1 VRARPFRNIA
11 GAMPKGRAGTPR
23 TDTRDATTFRRPKES
38 TEDGDPQEQS
48 CVQGHGAASPTAGHK
63 IRTSHFVGEWEP
75 YFFPLADY
83 PWTKEVER
91 EWPVMQREL
100 QALLK
105 TQRTKIPEFKNIS
118 EQQGNII
125 KGEWRTFMLYVYR
138 NEVAANCALC
148 PETARIVKRIPGMS
162 TALFSV
168 LAPGALIKPHRGPYK
183 GVLRYHLALIV
194 PPDHL
199 SCGIRV
205 GSDIQNWREGES
217 MVFDDTHEHAAWNNS
232 DQTRAVLFVD
242 FARDLPFPLRQVNR
256 SMIKLIGVSPFV
268 QEMMTNLN
276 DRVSDVK

>member
-1 VRARPFRNIA
+1 MAIHKNSLAYKVMAPLVPRLVTKFERAIA
-11 GAMPKGRAGTPR
+11 LASGNR
-23 TDTRDATTFRRPKES
+23 TF
-38 TEDGDPQEQS
+38 
-48 CVQGHGAASPTAGHK
+48 
-63 IRTSHFVGEWEP
+63 
-75 YFFPLADY
+75 YPLADY
-83 PWTKEVER
+83 PWTKETER

-105 TQRTKIPEFKNIS
+105 PKQTKIPEFKSIS
-118 EQQGNII
+118 EQQGNITQ
-125 KGEWRTFMLYVYR
+125 GEWRTFMLYVYGY
-138 NEVAANCALC
+138 EVAANCACC
-148 PETARIVKRIPGMS
+148 PETARIVKQIPGMS

-168 LAPGALIKPHRGPYK
+168 LAPGARITPHRGPYK

-194 PPDHL
+194 PPDHK

-205 GSDIQNWREGES
+205 GSDTRNWREGES